1 MFLRFVTTQINDC
14 SRQPKGLF
22 YAVHEFL
29 DEGDL
34 SHDERALLEEPLDW
48 FNENLPG
55 PGKYFDPCRAVFWF
69 KSQARECIGRMW
81 DLANVLRLYDYFVEV
96 HKCGRLG
103 NIIFEDDF
111 QVAAYPSRK
120 DGRITIM

>member
-1 MFLRFVTTQINDC
+1 MFLRFVTTQIHDR

-22 YAVHEFL
+22 YAAHEFL
-29 DEGDL
+29 YEGDL
-34 SHDERALLEEPLDW
+34 SKDERALLEEVLDW

-55 PGKYFDPCRAVFWF
+55 PGEYFDPCRAVFWF
-69 KSQARECIGRMW
+69 KSQARECIDRMW
-81 DLANVLRLYDYFVEV
+81 DLVVALRLHDYFVEV
-96 HKCGRLG
+96 HKCCRLG

-120 DGRITIM
+120 DGRITVM